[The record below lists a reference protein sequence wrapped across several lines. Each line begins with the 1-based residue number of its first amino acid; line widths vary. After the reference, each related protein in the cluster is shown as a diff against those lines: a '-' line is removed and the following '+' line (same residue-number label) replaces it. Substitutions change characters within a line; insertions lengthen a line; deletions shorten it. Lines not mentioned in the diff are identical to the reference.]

1 MLIFYMSSNSLW
13 LGGKKRLPR
22 SPGGGQNR
30 VTFTFIYERVLYRLS
45 EVVFFFLYGLVKILP
60 PSLFPKIAYPFLH
73 LFIYFV
79 VPRKRIIR
87 NLTAAFGKSYSDST
101 KKGVA
106 RGIQEHFI
114 RNLVDCFLQFSR
126 STHAREII
134 DVLGMEH
141 LDSALRKGKG
151 VIALGAHI
159 GNFVLLGTR
168 IGSEG
173 YKFHTLFRIPPDP
186 RIHTLIS
193 RFLPAYRYSV
203 IPSSPRR
210 TAVRKIL
217 EALKKNEIVY
227 ILGDNLRKGNVD
239 ALLFGQRVPSP
250 RGPVSLALR
259 SGAPLVPMYLV
270 RNYQGS
276 MQLVI
281 EPELEMARNGSLAE
295 SITDNTRRVVGYLE
309 SLIRRYPDQWNW
321 LTIRLKIHRFDFLDQ
336 PTREES
342 VPMNQPRKNKDGA
355 DEGRTPDLMLGKHGL
370 KKKPA

>member
-1 MLIFYMSSNSLW
+1 MLIFDMSSNSPHFV
-13 LGGKKRLPR
+13 KPR
-22 SPGGGQNR
+22 KISSRPSRHQA
-30 VTFTFIYERVLYRLS
+30 TFTFRYQRVLYRLF
-45 EVVFFFLYGLVKILP
+45 EAVFFFLYGLVKILP
-60 PSLFPKIAYPFLH
+60 GALFRTLAHPLLY
-73 LFIYFV
+73 LFVYFA
-79 VPRKRIIR
+79 VPRKRIIK
-87 NLTAAFGKSYSDST
+87 NLTAAFGKSYSNST

-114 RNLVDCFLQFSR
+114 QNLVDCFLQFSR
-126 STHAREII
+126 PTHARELI
-134 DVLGMEH
+134 DVLGLEN

-186 RIHTLIS
+186 RVHALIS

-227 ILGDNLRKGNVD
+227 ILGDNLRKGSVD

-270 RNYQGS
+270 RNYQGR

-281 EPELEMARNGSLAE
+281 EPELEMSRKDSLAE

-309 SLIRRYPDQWNW
+309 SLISRYPDQWNW
-321 LTIRLKIHRFDFLDQ
+321 LTFRLKIDRFDLVDQ
-336 PTREES
+336 PAPEES
-342 VPMNQPRKNKDGA
+342 DPMDQPRKNNGGV
-355 DEGRTPDLMLGKHGL
+355 DEESRAPDLMLGKHGL
-370 KKKPA
+370 NKKSA